1 MNKEQLIELGLTE
14 EQADKVVEGFGKMI
28 PKSRFDDKN
37 EEVKDLRQQLTDRD
51 VQLKELE
58 QKATGNEELQKQIQ
72 DLQTKNEQTV
82 ADYEGKLQQKDFD
95 FKLESALRD
104 AKSKNP
110 KAVKALL
117 NMENIKLDGDKLLGL
132 DEQLEG
138 LKKSDDYL
146 FVSDG
151 LKGKTPPG
159 GGQHLPGGYN
169 KPNPFSKD
177 SFNLTEQGRL
187 FREEPELA
195 KQLQAQSGQ

>member
-51 VQLKELE
+51 VQLRDLE
-58 QKATGNEELQKQIQ
+58 QKATGNEDLQKQIQ
-72 DLQTKNEQTV
+72 TLRDQNKATV
-82 ADYEGKLQQKDFD
+82 ADYEEKLKQKDFD

-151 LKGKTPPG
+151 LKGKTPHQG
-159 GGQHLPGGYN
+159 GSGGANTLTKEQFQAMTYTEKVNLYN
-169 KPNPFSKD
+169 ENK
-177 SFNLTEQGRL
+177 
-187 FREEPELA
+187 ELYE
-195 KQLQAQSGQ
+195 KLSE